1 MDRWIDGY
9 VDIDI
14 DIDIDRDRDRDIG
27 VYSQIDVCRQRDVFK
42 YIQID
47 RQIDRQTDRQLDVLS
62 YVGFYFVHDTG
73 IAEMLEGGNAG
84 FLQRKLG
91 FALVAHF

>member
-27 VYSQIDVCRQRDVFK
+27 VYSQIDVCR
-42 YIQID
+42 
-47 RQIDRQTDRQLDVLS
+47 
-62 YVGFYFVHDTG
+62 
-73 IAEMLEGGNAG
+73 
-84 FLQRKLG
+84 
-91 FALVAHF
+91 